1 MVNMIAKVF
10 TRLRKNDKGATL
22 VEYGVALALAI
33 TLGAGA
39 LATLG
44 TDVGN
49 TMTDAGNAL
58 PTAPA
63 APS

>member
-1 MVNMIAKVF
+1 MANMITKVF
-10 TRLRKNDKGATL
+10 ARLRKDDKGATL

-39 LATLG
+39 LSTLG
-44 TDVGN
+44 TDVGT
-49 TMTDAGNAL
+49 TMGDASAAL

-63 APS
+63 AGG

>member
-1 MVNMIAKVF
+1 MANFVTRTFA
-10 TRLRKNDKGATL
+10 RLRKDEKGATL

-49 TMTDAGNAL
+49 TMADASAAL

-63 APS
+63 TTP